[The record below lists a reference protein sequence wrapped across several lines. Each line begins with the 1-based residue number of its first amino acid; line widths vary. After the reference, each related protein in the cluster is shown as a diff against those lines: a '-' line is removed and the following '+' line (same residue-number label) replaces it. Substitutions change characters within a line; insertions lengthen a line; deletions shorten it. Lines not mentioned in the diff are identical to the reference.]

1 MGASVNSKMQGSMK
15 ATVVLAGVDSPFLVE
30 GLKPFASLRRELEGK
45 GEEVEVVEEP
55 AEKKK
60 RRDFSKEF

>member
-1 MGASVNSKMQGSMK
+1 MK